1 MFCGSPEGQ
10 VKDFFLWSD
19 LKCFLSCVYDLRT
32 GEKDIFARLIC
43 LSSLIFLPSLKL
55 RKKKEK
61 KKRSNFSCVKQNIV
75 VFF

>member
-32 GEKDIFARLIC
+32 GEKDIFARLFK
-43 LSSLIFLPSLKL
+43 FLNFFAISETE
-55 RKKKEK
+55 KKIKN
-61 KKRSNFSCVKQNIV
+61 KKRSNFSRVKQVNKI
-75 VFF
+75 

>member
-43 LSSLIFLPSLKL
+43 LSSLIFFAISETE
-55 RKKKEK
+55 KKI
-61 KKRSNFSCVKQNIV
+61 KKRSNFSRVKQVNKI
-75 VFF
+75 